1 MNAITLFSGAGI
13 DEVYLSK
20 IGIDVLIANE
30 LVEKRARIHKWLYP
44 NCQMINGDICDTN
57 IKNEIKKA
65 IKLKNIDLLIATP
78 PCQGMS
84 IAGKNRNNNDMLN
97 DERNHLIFN
106 VFEFID
112 EFKFKYIL
120 IENVPRFLKV
130 KYWNQLK
137 KKYYNIIDYLK
148 EKYQN
153 EYYIKS
159 EVVDCADYG
168 IAQSRKRAI
177 IRMYKKNL
185 EWEMPKKENIIT
197 LKDAIGYLPSLES
210 GDRSNIKYHYSRIHS
225 NNHIEWM
232 KHTPTGESALNNK
245 EYYPKKKNGEKI
257 KGYKTCY
264 KRMEWDKPAPTI
276 TMRND
281 AISSQNNVHPG
292 RLQKDGTYSDACVL
306 TIKELFILMSL
317 PDNFILPDYLSDT
330 EIRQILGE
338 AIPPLLTRKILE
350 GIKI

>member
-1 MNAITLFSGAGI
+1 
-13 DEVYLSK
+13 
-20 IGIDVLIANE
+20 
-30 LVEKRARIHKWLYP
+30 
-44 NCQMINGDICDTN
+44 
-57 IKNEIKKA
+57 
-65 IKLKNIDLLIATP
+65 
-78 PCQGMS
+78 
-84 IAGKNRNNNDMLN
+84 
-97 DERNHLIFN
+97 
-106 VFEFID
+106 
-112 EFKFKYIL
+112 
-120 IENVPRFLKV
+120 
-130 KYWNQLK
+130 
-137 KKYYNIIDYLK
+137 
-148 EKYQN
+148 
-153 EYYIKS
+153 
-159 EVVDCADYG
+159 
-168 IAQSRKRAI
+168 
-177 IRMYKKNL
+177 
-185 EWEMPKKENIIT
+185 
-197 LKDAIGYLPSLES
+197 
-210 GDRSNIKYHYSRIHS
+210 
-225 NNHIEWM
+225 M

-292 RLQKDGTYSDACVL
+292 RLQKDGTYSDARVL

>member
-130 KYWNQLK
+130 KYWNQL
-137 KKYYNIIDYLK
+137 NII
-148 EKYQN
+148 
-153 EYYIKS
+153 
-159 EVVDCADYG
+159 
-168 IAQSRKRAI
+168 
-177 IRMYKKNL
+177 
-185 EWEMPKKENIIT
+185 
-197 LKDAIGYLPSLES
+197 
-210 GDRSNIKYHYSRIHS
+210 
-225 NNHIEWM
+225 
-232 KHTPTGESALNNK
+232 
-245 EYYPKKKNGEKI
+245 
-257 KGYKTCY
+257 
-264 KRMEWDKPAPTI
+264 
-276 TMRND
+276 
-281 AISSQNNVHPG
+281 
-292 RLQKDGTYSDACVL
+292 
-306 TIKELFILMSL
+306 
-317 PDNFILPDYLSDT
+317 
-330 EIRQILGE
+330 
-338 AIPPLLTRKILE
+338 
-350 GIKI
+350 